1 MELGR
6 RVWISLSDAIHR
18 FVYLLMGS
26 ESKVEFLLSLKL
38 NLNRSNNL
46 GTDMALTV
54 ASHKLL
60 ALSQVLLLSP
70 GAEMRSG
77 YVLVTVLITVTKCLT
92 RGKFR

>member
-60 ALSQVLLLSP
+60 ALSKVLLLSP
-70 GAEMRSG
+70 GSEMR
-77 YVLVTVLITVTKCLT
+77 
-92 RGKFR
+92 